1 MEIEKIIT
9 ELCSMSGPSGWESEV
24 GERVAELLR
33 ETMDTVW
40 TDVMGNVLAVR
51 KCGVENAPK
60 VMLEAHMD
68 EIGFVITGA
77 QEGYLKFDK
86 VGGVDARMLPAC
98 EIKVLT
104 NPPIYGVVRTMPP
117 HVLTSEGK
125 IAIVR
130 RERTRPIDERAPVSV
145 FLESLG
151 QLGMDQTKG
160 LRERGRLFPPPM
172 IDRVLVDFLCELVN
186 IHSLHSFPWASFPNF
201 THLQGH
207 KRPIT
212 QSVVFGA
219 AHASAAS
226 THT

>member
-1 MEIEKIIT
+1 MFCHDNGVNVYPERGHEV
-9 ELCSMSGPSGWESEV
+9 EGSEDHVGQLDRDPLRLAGSGLFPSGV
-24 GERVAELLR
+24 RVA
-33 ETMDTVW
+33 
-40 TDVMGNVLAVR
+40 
-51 KCGVENAPK
+51 
-60 VMLEAHMD
+60 
-68 EIGFVITGA
+68 
-77 QEGYLKFDK
+77 
-86 VGGVDARMLPAC
+86 
-98 EIKVLT
+98 
-104 NPPIYGVVRTMPP
+104 